1 MGSVP
6 SGTEPHG
13 RPCYTFVSHE
23 GGPVHYRSVDLRL
36 TRRLL
41 RSIKRQIREVQGPE
55 DEEVAAYYRPY
66 SRELEHCWT
75 RPVLQENFLA
85 AGVASPL
92 VLVGDFHTLDQAQH
106 IFLRL
111 LKEFAAL
118 GARPIVVLEMV
129 NVHHDKAIARYLNGR
144 LDEAGFLG
152 ELDYIK
158 HWGFDFSHYKPIFDH
173 AREEG
178 LMIRGLN
185 REGSLARRDAL
196 MAERIQD
203 LVKAYPTR
211 TLLVQ
216 VGDLHLASGHLP
228 AELTRFGLHGPV
240 LFQNSEAVFMR
251 KLAARQDPF
260 GWWSLGKGR
269 YLNNNTP
276 PPVKM
281 QTFLTWLEHGGEVLN
296 MLYGHRR
303 ATRSWSGEEIDLSDT
318 VARYV
323 KVLKDYF
330 GLHLKTDDDYQVYL
344 YKDLSFLRHSFFL
357 TRLGRVY
364 KAMILD
370 GRPLYVHQDKT
381 IYLPMLDVNR
391 TVQETMHY
399 LMGAP
404 LPVGQTFNAFMARIH
419 YFASGYI
426 ASKMVN
432 PMRHSP
438 TLLEMERAVKDYP
451 LLQCESD
458 RRKLWRQIQVYGGV
472 LEFFGAVRL
481 ANGAVAAG
489 LSHLLGTD
497 MKSAFSLSEQIGRTL
512 GDDIHR
518 LYDAGRL
525 SAADLKR
532 YAFTQKDPLFFE
544 ARRLALRHA
553 T

>member
-1 MGSVP
+1 M
-6 SGTEPHG
+6 
-13 RPCYTFVSHE
+13 
-23 GGPVHYRSVDLRL
+23 HYRSADLHL

-41 RSIKRQIREVQGPE
+41 RSIKRQIREEQGPE

-66 SRELEHCWT
+66 THELKHCRT
-75 RPVLQENFLA
+75 RPAAEEDFLSA
-85 AGVASPL
+85 CSGSRL
-92 VLVGDFHTLDQAQH
+92 VLVSDFHTLDQAQH
-106 IFLRL
+106 TFLRL
-111 LKEFAAL
+111 LKGLAAA
-118 GARPIVVLEMV
+118 GIRPILILEMV
-129 NVHHDKAIARYLNGR
+129 SAHHDKAVARYLKGR
-144 LDEAGFLG
+144 LDDAEFLD
-152 ELDYIK
+152 ELGYFR
-158 HWGFDFSHYKPIFDH
+158 HWGFDFSHYKPIFAH
-173 AREEG
+173 ARDEG

-185 REGSLARRDAL
+185 REGPLAERDFF

-203 LVKAYPTR
+203 MANAYPTR
-211 TLLVQ
+211 TLLIQ
-216 VGDLHLASGHLP
+216 VGDLHLASVHLP
-228 AELTRFGLHGPV
+228 AELERLGLRGPI
-240 LFQNSEAVFMR
+240 LFQNSETVFMR
-251 KLAARQDPF
+251 KLKARQDPF

-276 PPVKM
+276 PHVKM
-281 QTFLTWLEHGGEVLN
+281 QTYLMWLEHGSEALN
-296 MLYGHRR
+296 MLYGHCRR
-303 ATRSWSGEEIDLSDT
+303 AKSCPGEEIDLSDT
-318 VARYV
+318 IARYV
-323 KVLKDYF
+323 KALKDLF

-370 GRPLYVHQDKT
+370 GRPLYIHQDKT

-404 LPVGQTFNAFMARIH
+404 LPVGQTLNAFMARIH

-438 TLLEMERAVKDYP
+438 SLSEMERTVKDYP
-451 LLQCESD
+451 LLQRESD

-472 LEFFGAVRL
+472 LEFFGAVRP

-489 LSHLLGTD
+489 LSHLLVTD
-497 MKSAFSLSEQIGRTL
+497 MKSAFSLSEQIGRTI

-544 ARRLALRHA
+544 ARRLALSHS

>member
-1 MGSVP
+1 M
-6 SGTEPHG
+6 
-13 RPCYTFVSHE
+13 
-23 GGPVHYRSVDLRL
+23 HYRSLDLRL

-66 SRELEHCWT
+66 SHELEHSWT
-75 RPVLQENFLA
+75 RPILQEDFLA
-85 AGVASPL
+85 VAVASRL

-106 IFLRL
+106 TFLRL
-111 LKEFAAL
+111 FKAFAAL
-118 GARPIVVLEMV
+118 GARPIAVLEMV

-144 LDEAGFLG
+144 LDEAGFLD
-152 ELDYIK
+152 ELDYMR

-185 REGSLARRDAL
+185 RDGPLARRDAL

-203 LVKAYPTR
+203 LAKAYPTR

-216 VGDLHLASGHLP
+216 VGDLHLASSHLP
-228 AELTRFGLHGPV
+228 AELERFGLHGPV
-240 LFQNSEAVFMR
+240 LLQNSEAVFMR
-251 KLAARQDPF
+251 KLAARRDPF
-260 GWWSLGKGR
+260 GWWSLGKAR
-269 YLNNNTP
+269 YLSNNTP
-276 PPVKM
+276 PTVKM

-344 YKDLSFLRHSFFL
+344 YKDLSFLRHSFFS
-357 TRLGRVY
+357 TRLGRAY

-370 GRPLYVHQDKT
+370 GRPLYIHQDRT

-399 LMGAP
+399 LMGAH
-404 LPVGQTFNAFMARIH
+404 LPVGRNLGAFMARIH

-432 PMRHSP
+432 PMRHSSSLP
-438 TLLEMERAVKDYP
+438 EMERAVKDYEG
-451 LLQCESD
+451 LTRESD
-458 RRKLWRQIQVYGGV
+458 RRKLSRQVQVYGGV
-472 LEFFGAVRL
+472 LEFFGTLWPAHR
-481 ANGAVAAG
+481 APAPG
-489 LSHLLGTD
+489 LSRLLDLD
-497 MKSAFSLSEQIGRTL
+497 MRAAFSLSEQIGRTI
-512 GDDIHR
+512 GDDVHR

-532 YAFTQKDPLFFE
+532 YAFTQNDPLFFE
-544 ARRLALRHA
+544 VRRLAPGHA